1 MARLIMKI
9 IIWLA
14 FCLIFAVE
22 AAAQK
27 SEKLKLP
34 LPAELERIEISNTS
48 QVHWYKPE
56 ELRRLLPKFVA
67 SPGAYLT
74 KLGFQYGTF
83 VLKNGKTIKWMAS
96 YTDSI
101 LLYEGSKQ
109 QLYVLPKK
117 RKKSK
122 RKNV

>member
-1 MARLIMKI
+1 MKI
-9 IIWLA
+9 IWMA
-14 FCLIFAVE
+14 FLLIFAAE

-27 SEKLKLP
+27 NEKLKLP
-34 LPAELERIEISNTS
+34 LPAELERIEISDTS
-48 QVHWYKPE
+48 QVRWYKTE

-67 SPGAYLT
+67 SPGTYLT

-101 LLYEGSKQ
+101 LLYEGSKE

-117 RKKSK
+117 RKKLK

>member
-1 MARLIMKI
+1 MKTI
-9 IIWLA
+9 CVV
-14 FCLIFAVE
+14 FCLIVAVE
-22 AAAQK
+22 ACAQK
-27 SEKLKLP
+27 NEKLKLP
-34 LPAELERIEISNTS
+34 LPRELERIEISNTS
-48 QVHWYKPE
+48 QVYWYNPE

-67 SPGAYLT
+67 SPGTYLT
-74 KLGFQYGTF
+74 KLGFQRGTF

-117 RKKSK
+117 RKKSR
-122 RKNV
+122 RKHT